1 MTEVDD
7 APQRSPVERQV
18 GIGLITLMVLSALI
32 VVYGVVYLVSSWNG
46 DEDRTRFDSLRIAVV
61 FLMLPGVVVFFTA
74 RSARRRLKA
83 QVVSAR
89 LYSILSGVFG
99 MLAGIPLFTVIFGLL
114 TFVAGLF
121 TLVAALLLKKPVPQE
136 AAS

>member
-1 MTEVDD
+1 
-7 APQRSPVERQV
+7 
-18 GIGLITLMVLSALI
+18 MVLSALI